1 VTIETIIWCSDPN
14 KRSTIDHDWA
24 DEARAAASVGMNLLL
39 VDHDRLLLKETDR
52 ALGNRELHEDSTD
65 CLYRGWMMP
74 VSIYT
79 RFHEALRLRGL
90 RLVTTPAQY
99 EFCHHLPVNYHTIR
113 SVTPETTVIPKNMLF
128 TGSGLNLQ
136 AITDAIAP
144 FGDEPIIVKDYVKSQ
159 KHLWLEACFVPKASD
174 LPQVESVVRRFID
187 LQSEQFTGGLV
198 LRRYTPLRQLG
209 FHPKSGMPL
218 SNEYRLFWAFGQR
231 ISVTDYWDLPNH
243 AHGPIDFL
251 DEYATSIPSDFF
263 SLDLAITQENE
274 SMIMEL
280 GDGQVAGLPD
290 ALDPIEFYA
299 ALKRASSESATVHRS
314 DPWIVNRDVRLT
326 LQHIWDPIGV
336 GDISDDEYDSYLG
349 AALDHVQS
357 QRDPALIS
365 KWLHRIES
373 ETMGLTGNIER
384 CREVADRLLSL
395 SIE

>member
-174 LPQVESVVRRFID
+174 LPQVSN
-187 LQSEQFTGGLV
+187 LQEDWSFDAILHCG
-198 LRRYTPLRQLG
+198 
-209 FHPKSGMPL
+209 S
-218 SNEYRLFWAFGQR
+218 SA
-231 ISVTDYWDLPNH
+231 
-243 AHGPIDFL
+243 
-251 DEYATSIPSDFF
+251 SIPRAACLSAMNIDCSGLLAKESQLQTIGIFQIMHMVPSISWMNMPQAFLVTF
-263 SLDLAITQENE
+263 SVSTWQ
-274 SMIMEL
+274 
-280 GDGQVAGLPD
+280 
-290 ALDPIEFYA
+290 
-299 ALKRASSESATVHRS
+299 
-314 DPWIVNRDVRLT
+314 
-326 LQHIWDPIGV
+326 
-336 GDISDDEYDSYLG
+336 
-349 AALDHVQS
+349 
-357 QRDPALIS
+357 
-365 KWLHRIES
+365 
-373 ETMGLTGNIER
+373 
-384 CREVADRLLSL
+384 
-395 SIE
+395 